1 MAEVNAETLEWY
13 AWSLQADSTALQ
25 KFKDYGTIVE
35 TLPADIDAKLVEVAA
50 AYFKEMSAGDAMF
63 AKVMASQD
71 AWKAM
76 CEAQGPW
83 AD

>member
-1 MAEVNAETLEWY
+1 M
-13 AWSLQADSTALQ
+13 ADSIALQ

-35 TLPADIDAKLVEVAA
+35 TLPADIDAKMVEVAG
-50 AYFKEMSAGDAMF
+50 AYFAEMAAGDAMF
-63 AKVMASQD
+63 AKVMNSQN